1 MYAAPIRL
9 QPTRSPHIEPP
20 SRPPTPP
27 TLHPSSPTLALPSLL
42 PPPPLPPLCSQA
54 DGTRKHLI
62 DAILKLAKERF
73 YEAETTSMTSCG
85 TEVIVVILEYMDQ
98 HQKCKRSG
106 GLPLTTLCSLRASP
120 ALARPRHSPLAFAV
134 NEKASRVSTLSFD
147 DSDSEDSDDEAG
159 DEAGDAAGGRAAD
172 ERTQAPPSPYSSLE
186 QSGKTRLGECAL
198 SRVACRA
205 ASRVAC
211 RAASRVACRAAS
223 SVASCALPLPLG
235 AAHLGASLLIN
246 RHPHPPHPAQLPL
259 SVELLK
265 QDNSIYKYAEQLCK
279 EARKKLTASVADLC
293 MTYVLGGKE
302 LDSKVR
308 HR

>member
-1 MYAAPIRL
+1 M
-9 QPTRSPHIEPP
+9 
-20 SRPPTPP
+20 SRP
-27 TLHPSSPTLALPSLL
+27 LALPPLTPSTL
-42 PPPPLPPLCSQA
+42 PHRPLRSHPFCRHRPCRPLCSQA

-98 HQKCKRSG
+98 HQKCKRYAQRSG

-159 DEAGDAAGGRAAD
+159 DAAGGRAAD

-186 QSGKTRLGECAL
+186 QIGKTRLGECAL

-235 AAHLGASLLIN
+235 AARLGASLLIN